1 MEAVEAVM
9 IAKYS
14 GSYQQIYLI
23 FASVLVRKKYM
34 FFVGILFLEPTN
46 TRCLMM
52 LLVEET
58 SANLSITHQTHLM
71 SQLVE
76 PVIEN

>member
-1 MEAVEAVM
+1 MEAVEAAM

-14 GSYQQIYLI
+14 GFYQQIYLI

-46 TRCLMM
+46 TRCLMT
-52 LLVEET
+52 LLVET
-58 SANLSITHQTHLM
+58 SALKAS
-71 SQLVE
+71 S
-76 PVIEN
+76 